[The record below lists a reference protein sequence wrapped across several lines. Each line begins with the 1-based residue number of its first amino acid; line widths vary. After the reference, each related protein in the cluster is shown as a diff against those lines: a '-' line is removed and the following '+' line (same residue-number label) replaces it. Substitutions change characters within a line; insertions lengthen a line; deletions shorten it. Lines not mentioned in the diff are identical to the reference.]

1 MTRPMDDRERIFK
14 LIETADNFVKYA
26 GPGREQRGAD
36 RARKR
41 YMKAARLAEGA
52 KDDELLGQIKLRL
65 EDLDRRATLEP
76 GVADTSD
83 DSESGGSIL
92 TSDLPAH
99 AQARVPP
106 HQRVTRGWPVLH
118 EGPIPRFDPESWRL
132 TVDGACEAPF
142 ELTYVELKDLPNAEL
157 TSDFHC
163 VTGWSK
169 LDNLWRGVQTRLLLE
184 RASPRN
190 DAAHVLI
197 HAEYGYTANVPLE
210 RLMAEDALVTWM
222 HNGSD
227 LAPKHGFPLRALVPP
242 LYAWK
247 SVKWV
252 RRLELLTED
261 RRGFWEVRGYHNRA
275 DPWLEER
282 YSYQEQ

>member
-1 MTRPMDDRERIFK
+1 VDDRERIFK

-26 GPGREQRGAD
+26 GPGREQRAAE

-52 KDDELLGQIKLRL
+52 SDDDLVAQIKLRL
-65 EDLDRRATLEP
+65 DDLERRASLP
-76 GVADTSD
+76 VGVADTSD
-83 DSESGGSIL
+83 DPEGGSVL

-118 EGPIPRFDPESWRL
+118 EGPIPRFDPQTWRL
-132 TVDGACEAPF
+132 AVEGACDTPF
-142 ELTYVELKDLPNAEL
+142 EVSYDELKALPNVEMTA
-157 TSDFHC
+157 DFHC

-169 LDNLWRGVQTRLLLE
+169 LDNLWRGVQTRVLLE
-184 RASPRN
+184 KAGPRN
-190 DAAHVLI
+190 DATHVVMR
-197 HAEYGYTANVPLE
+197 AEYGYTANVPLE
-210 RLMAEDALVTWM
+210 QLMADDALVTWM
-222 HNGSD
+222 HNGRD
-227 LAPKHGFPLRALVPP
+227 LAPKHGYPLRTLVPK
-242 LYAWK
+242 LYGWK

-252 RRLELLTED
+252 RGLELVTED
-261 RRGFWEVRGYHNRA
+261 QRGFWEVRGYHNRA

-282 YSYQEQ
+282 YSYQER

>member
-1 MTRPMDDRERIFK
+1 MDERERIFK

-26 GPGREQRGAD
+26 GPGREPRAAE

-52 KDDELLGQIKLRL
+52 GDEDLLSQVQLRL
-65 EDLDRRATLEP
+65 EDLERRQTLAP
-76 GVADTSD
+76 GVTD
-83 DSESGGSIL
+83 DSEEPSGGSIL

-118 EGPIPRFDPESWRL
+118 EGPIPRFDRDSWRL
-132 TVDGACEAPF
+132 VVDGACDSPF
-142 ELTYVELKDLPNAEL
+142 ELTYDELKALPNVEM

-169 LDNLWRGVQTRLLLE
+169 LDNLWTGVQTSVLLD
-184 RASPRN
+184 RAQPRSE
-190 DAAHVLI
+190 ATHVLM
-197 HAEYGYTANVPLE
+197 HAEYGYTVNVPIE
-210 RLMAEDALVTWM
+210 RLLSDDALVTWM
-222 HNGSD
+222 HNGKD
-227 LAPKHGFPLRALVPP
+227 LAPKHGYPLRTLFPK
-242 LYAWK
+242 LYGWK

>member
-1 MTRPMDDRERIFK
+1 MDDRQRIFK

-26 GPGREQRGAD
+26 GPGREERGAE

-52 KDDELLGQIKLRL
+52 NDDELLGQIKLRL
-65 EDLDRRATLEP
+65 EDLDRRASYAR
-76 GVADTSD
+76 GANDTSATDGSD
-83 DSESGGSIL
+83 DDRGGSIL

-106 HQRVTRGWPVLH
+106 HQRVTKGWPVLH
-118 EGPIPRFDPESWRL
+118 EGPIPRFDPATWRL
-132 TVDGACEAPF
+132 TVDGACDAPY
-142 ELTYVELKDLPNAEL
+142 ELSYDELKALPNVEM

-169 LDNLWRGVQTRLLLE
+169 LDNLWRGVQTKVLLE
-184 RASPRN
+184 RAQPRP
-190 DAAHVLI
+190 DASHVVM
-197 HAEYGYTANVPLE
+197 HADYGYTANVPLE
-210 RLMAEDALVTWM
+210 RLLADDALVTWM
-222 HNGSD
+222 HNGRD
-227 LAPKHGFPLRALVPP
+227 LAPKHGFPLRSLVPP

-247 SVKWV
+247 SVKWI
-252 RRLELLTED
+252 RRIELLTED

-275 DPWLEER
+275 DPWFEER
-282 YSYQEQ
+282 YSYQER